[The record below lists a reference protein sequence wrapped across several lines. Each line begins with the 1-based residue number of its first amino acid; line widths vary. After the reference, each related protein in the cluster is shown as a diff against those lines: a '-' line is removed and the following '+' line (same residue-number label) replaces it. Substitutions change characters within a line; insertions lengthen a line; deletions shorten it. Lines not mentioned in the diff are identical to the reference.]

1 MEFNTIVSKHLFF
14 VIITIIFL
22 TTPAWSDTH
31 NQDLDQENKSISQGP
46 YYIIT
51 GVSLPTQTT
60 WINSG
65 SYLYPNITLNNIG
78 EDDKTAQNIE
88 IDATL
93 GLYPLISRNNRIT
106 PLKAGETRTISPDYL
121 IPNMVPS
128 GEYALSISIRKD
140 MDTNSTNTR
149 NATVTVEKAVNIK
162 FASPKGKVSNCG
174 CS

>member
-1 MEFNTIVSKHLFF
+1 MKFGKFGSKYLFF
-14 VIITIIFL
+14 FIITTILL

-31 NQDLDQENKSISQGP
+31 NQEPDQANTSIPQGP
-46 YYIIT
+46 DYIIA
-51 GVSLPTQTT
+51 GVSLPPQKT

-65 SYLYPNITLNNIG
+65 TYLYPNITLSNIG
-78 EDDKTAQNIE
+78 EDDKSAQNIE

-93 GLYPLISRNNRIT
+93 GLYPLLSRNNRIT

-128 GEYALSISIRKD
+128 GEYALSISIHKD
-140 MDTNSTNTR
+140 SDTNSTNTG

-162 FASPKGKVSNCG
+162 FATPKAKVSNCG